1 MGQFNRKIT
10 GVTCGIYQTVHLL
23 EMKVND
29 AKDRKFYVDKNK
41 LWPGKEWRPYTL
53 SSLGSKSI
61 VVVRQADDTLAFY
74 KICKIG
80 QL

>member
-41 LWPGKEWRPYTL
+41 L
-53 SSLGSKSI
+53 
-61 VVVRQADDTLAFY
+61 
-74 KICKIG
+74 
-80 QL
+80 